1 MIIAITV
8 FALSILAVGR
18 ILIGL
23 IVSNLHQI
31 NSLDRQQ
38 ISQKPADH
46 RFSVIIPAFNEEKFI
61 RRGVESVLKQTY
73 PNFEV
78 IAVDDGSSDKTGMIL
93 DRLARQHPQLRV
105 IHQHNQG
112 KSVAINHA

>member
-1 MIIAITV
+1 MKFSPALIIAITV

-23 IVSNLHQI
+23 IVSNLHQV

-38 ISQKPADH
+38 ISQKPTDH
-46 RFSVIIPAFNEEKFI
+46 RFSVIILAFNEEKFI

-78 IAVDDGSSDKTGMIL
+78 IAVDDGSSDK
-93 DRLARQHPQLRV
+93 RQ
-105 IHQHNQG
+105 G
-112 KSVAINHA
+112 